1 MIFNLSGKLCFKEEE
16 KKYERNGQTKKRDVR
31 IISSSLDRVA
41 TPFETVVRASGPR
54 AASNHLNAAFRGGN
68 KLTKRSHVFSVVIVT
83 VYMPYTRAHASRLH
97 RNLSPSGVI
106 NTVALTAAIYHA

>member
-1 MIFNLSGKLCFKEEE
+1 MMIFNLSGKSYFKEEE
-16 KKYERNGQTKKRDVR
+16 KGKKRNKVSQTRRDVT

-41 TPFETVVRASGPR
+41 TPSTRCTSVRS
-54 AASNHLNAAFRGGN
+54 SDHLNAAFRGGN

-83 VYMPYTRAHASRLH
+83 VCTPYTRAHASRLH

-106 NTVALTAAIYHA
+106 NTVALAAAIYHA